1 MNNANQSERFN
12 REVGSV
18 SSFNTE
24 NKTQIT
30 LEEQVD
36 QILFC
41 AWNTFI
47 KYSNV
52 LINFISS
59 ENICFCGKGEEMI
72 E

>member
-30 LEEQVD
+30 LEEKAV

-41 AWNTFI
+41 A
-47 KYSNV
+47 
-52 LINFISS
+52 
-59 ENICFCGKGEEMI
+59 
-72 E
+72 